1 MTKSTSF
8 RGLRKVFFWEKKNIF
23 SRITRFIIS
32 SALQPPYL
40 SLDCHH
46 QDSSMTKIPSFAD
59 KKRSFWAKR
68 NIIFGIT
75 QLYPLLCSL
84 HISLGCHQEDCDC
97 QWKQSSLYIYFVLA
111 FLGPLIEP
119 SMPARPLVRNNF
131 PSPSSPPPSP
141 PYGLLSRHP
150 CHPGDPPLPR

>member
-8 RGLRKVFFWEKKNIF
+8 RGLRKVFFGEKNIF

-46 QDSSMTKIPSFAD
+46 QDSSMTKIPSFGD

-75 QLYPLLCSL
+75 QLYPHL
-84 HISLGCHQEDCDC
+84 
-97 QWKQSSLYIYFVLA
+97 
-111 FLGPLIEP
+111 
-119 SMPARPLVRNNF
+119 
-131 PSPSSPPPSP
+131 
-141 PYGLLSRHP
+141 
-150 CHPGDPPLPR
+150 